1 MKIIKENLKVKYK
14 KGLRIETDN
23 KVINVEKTNF
33 QYRVTGFDKST
44 LDMFYSPW
52 YQSLKGVANYL
63 LKNFEIELEY
73 DR

>member
-1 MKIIKENLKVKYK
+1 MS
-14 KGLRIETDN
+14 
-23 KVINVEKTNF
+23 NVEKTNF